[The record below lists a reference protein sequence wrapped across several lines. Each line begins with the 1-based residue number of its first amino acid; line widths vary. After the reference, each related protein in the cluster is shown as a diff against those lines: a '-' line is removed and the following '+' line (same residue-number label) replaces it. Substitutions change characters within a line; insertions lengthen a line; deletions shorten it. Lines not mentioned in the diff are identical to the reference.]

1 MSGSDNSERPDTT
14 EPSAATELPEDGV
27 TAALDEESEASSS
40 WWRWC
45 IVAGV
50 ALFVLVIDQL
60 SKSWAVERLSNH
72 QIIDVVWTLRFNLA
86 FNTGMAFSK
95 GSGSGAIIG
104 LVVVVVV
111 VVLLFMARTMRS
123 RVQLVLIGLIIGGA
137 VGNVLD
143 RMFRAPL
150 EGTPDGFM
158 RGAVV
163 DFIDVQWWPIWNV
176 ADMAV
181 VVGAI
186 ALALYGL
193 RAEPDDDPST
203 EDLPEGPAESAGSSD
218 PADSTDSAD
227 PADPVGGADASRL
240 A

>member
-1 MSGSDNSERPDTT
+1 MPDHDGSEGPDDETSTTLDGGLADVPPERVI
-14 EPSAATELPEDGV
+14 AAQ
-27 TAALDEESEASSS
+27 LDEDSTASSS

-50 ALFVLVIDQL
+50 AVAVLAIDQM
-60 SKSWAVERLSNH
+60 SKSWALERLSGGE
-72 QIIDVVWTLRFNLA
+72 IIDVIWTLRFNLA

-104 LVVVVVV
+104 VVVIVIVG
-111 VVLLFMARTMRS
+111 VLLFVARTMRS
-123 RVQLVLIGLIIGGA
+123 RVQLVLVGLIIGGA
-137 VGNVLD
+137 VGNLLD
-143 RMFRAPL
+143 RLFRAPL
-150 EGTPDGFM
+150 AGESGGFM

-186 ALALYGL
+186 ALALFGL
-193 RAEPDDDPST
+193 RGEPDDELDADPQDT
-203 EDLPEGPAESAGSSD
+203 QVEDAQIEDAQIEDAES
-218 PADSTDSAD
+218 
-227 PADPVGGADASRL
+227 GGADTPRRV
-240 A
+240 

>member
-1 MSGSDNSERPDTT
+1 MSDSERSERPDVDG
-14 EPSAATELPEDGV
+14 PVGAPDGAPDQAIADPPEQAIA
-27 TAALDEESEASSS
+27 AALDEDAAASSS

-50 ALFVLVIDQL
+50 ALFVLAIDQL
-60 SKSWAVERLSNH
+60 SKSWAVDRLADGSV
-72 QIIDVVWTLRFNLA
+72 IDLVWTLRFKLA

-104 LVVVVVV
+104 LIVLVVV
-111 VVLLFMARTMRS
+111 VVLLFVARTMRS
-123 RVQLVLIGLIIGGA
+123 RVQLVLVGLIIGGA
-137 VGNVLD
+137 LGNVLD
-143 RMFRAPL
+143 RLFRAPL
-150 EGTPDGFM
+150 ENAPSGFM

-181 VVGAI
+181 VMGAI

-193 RAEPDDDPST
+193 RAEPD
-203 EDLPEGPAESAGSSD
+203 EPEPEPEPA
-218 PADSTDSAD
+218 ADEPRSE
-227 PADPVGGADASRL
+227 
-240 A
+240 

>member
-1 MSGSDNSERPDTT
+1 MSDSERSERPDVDGPDVDGPVGAADD
-14 EPSAATELPEDGV
+14 PSEQAIA
-27 TAALDEESEASSS
+27 AALDEDAAASPS

-50 ALFVLVIDQL
+50 ALFVLAIDQL
-60 SKSWAVERLSNH
+60 SKSWAVDRLADGSV
-72 QIIDVVWTLRFNLA
+72 IDLVWTLRFKLA

-104 LVVVVVV
+104 LVVLVVV
-111 VVLLFMARTMRS
+111 VVLLFVARTMRS
-123 RVQLVLIGLIIGGA
+123 RVQLVLVGLIIGGA
-137 VGNVLD
+137 LGNVLD
-143 RMFRAPL
+143 RLFRAPL
-150 EGTPDGFM
+150 ENAPSGFM

-163 DFIDVQWWPIWNV
+163 DFIDVQWWLIWNV

-193 RAEPDDDPST
+193 RAEPDEPDA
-203 EDLPEGPAESAGSSD
+203 EPEPEPA
-218 PADSTDSAD
+218 PTDA
-227 PADPVGGADASRL
+227 VADADAPRSE
-240 A
+240 

>member
-1 MSGSDNSERPDTT
+1 MSDSERSERPDADAPVDAAG
-14 EPSAATELPEDGV
+14 EPPEQAIV
-27 TAALDEESEASSS
+27 AALDEDAVASSS

-50 ALFVLVIDQL
+50 ALFVLAIDQL
-60 SKSWAVERLSNH
+60 SKSWAVERLADGSV
-72 QIIDVVWTLRFNLA
+72 IDLVWTLRFKLA

-95 GSGSGAIIG
+95 GSGSGALIG
-104 LVVVVVV
+104 LIVLVVV
-111 VVLLFMARTMRS
+111 VVLLFVARGMRS
-123 RVQLVLIGLIIGGA
+123 RVQLVLVGLIIGGA
-137 VGNVLD
+137 LGNVLD
-143 RMFRAPL
+143 RLFRAPL
-150 EGTPDGFM
+150 ENSPTGFM

-193 RAEPDDDPST
+193 RAEPDEPELEPEPGETEPQPS
-203 EDLPEGPAESAGSSD
+203 D
-218 PADSTDSAD
+218 ADA
-227 PADPVGGADASRL
+227 GADAPRSE
-240 A
+240 

>member
-1 MSGSDNSERPDTT
+1 MSDSDRSEGPDVDGA
-14 EPSAATELPEDGV
+14 EIVADDPPEQV
-27 TAALDEESEASSS
+27 VAAALDEDAVASAS

-50 ALFVLVIDQL
+50 ALSVLAIDQL
-60 SKSWAVERLSNH
+60 SKSWAVERLADGN
-72 QIIDVVWTLRFNLA
+72 IIDVVWTLRFKLA

-104 LVVVVVV
+104 LVVLVVV
-111 VVLLFMARTMRS
+111 VVLLFVARTMRS
-123 RVQLVLIGLIIGGA
+123 RVQLVLVGLIIGGA
-137 VGNVLD
+137 LGNVLD
-143 RMFRAPL
+143 RLLRAPL
-150 EGTPDGFM
+150 DGEPSGFM

-186 ALALYGL
+186 ALALFGL
-193 RAEPDDDPST
+193 RAEPDD
-203 EDLPEGPAESAGSSD
+203 LPDDVPAAAGAESVPTA
-218 PADSTDSAD
+218 ADD
-227 PADPVGGADASRL
+227 ADAQRSE
-240 A
+240 

>member
-1 MSGSDNSERPDTT
+1 MSDSERSERPDRGPLDAPADPP
-14 EPSAATELPEDGV
+14 EQVLSAAI
-27 TAALDEESEASSS
+27 DEEAAVSTS

-45 IVAGV
+45 IVGGV
-50 ALFVLVIDQL
+50 ALFVLAIDQL
-60 SKSWAVERLSNH
+60 SKSWAVERLADGSV
-72 QIIDVVWTLRFNLA
+72 IDVVWTLRFKLA

-104 LVVVVVV
+104 LVVLVVV
-111 VVLLFMARTMRS
+111 VVLLFVARSMRS

-137 VGNVLD
+137 LGNVLD
-143 RMFRAPL
+143 RLFRAPL
-150 EGTPDGFM
+150 AGSPSGFM

-186 ALALYGL
+186 ALALFGL
-193 RAEPDDDPST
+193 RGEPEPEAELESVAAT
-203 EDLPEGPAESAGSSD
+203 EPVADAAAAEGD
-218 PADSTDSAD
+218 
-227 PADPVGGADASRL
+227 GADAARSE
-240 A
+240 